1 MSIAIAT
8 IIQIADDRFVLPI
21 VRSLRRWLKQLLS
34 YTRHYLTIIA
44 TSICESHSTTK
55 RVHSRRASVQQKER
69 S

>member
-21 VRSLRRWLKQLLS
+21 VRSLRWLKQLLS